1 MKKIFATLLLSVLM
15 ALPSSAQVKFGLKG
29 GLNVTDMSLSSE
41 VFDAS
46 NRAGFF
52 IGPTVKVSLPL
63 TGLGIDGSV
72 LYDQRSAKVEN
83 NVGETQTVKQ
93 QQVAIPINLRYGV
106 GLGSLANVFFFA
118 GPQVGFNVGDT
129 DFDWRD
135 TSNYSLKKSNFSVNV
150 GLGATLLTH
159 LQLTANYNI
168 ACGKTADV
176 TLVKAVD
183 DALGQTTGL
192 KSKSRNNS
200 WQIGL
205 AYFF

>member
-1 MKKIFATLLLSVLM
+1 MKKILASLLLAVVV
-15 ALPSSAQVKFGLKG
+15 ALPASAQVKFGLKG

-63 TGLGIDGSV
+63 TGLALDGSL

-83 NVGETQTVKQ
+83 ELSEEQTVKQ
-93 QQVAIPINLRYGV
+93 QQLVVPINLRYGV
-106 GLGSLANVFFFA
+106 GLGSVASVFLFA
-118 GPQVGFNVGDT
+118 GPQIGFNVGDSEYKWT
-129 DFDWRD
+129 D

-150 GLGATLLTH
+150 GLGVSLLTH
-159 LQLTANYNI
+159 LQVTANYNI

-176 TLVKAVD
+176 TFMKAVS
-183 DALGQTTGL
+183 DAAGQASGF

-205 AYFF
+205 AYYF